1 MEELKELMI
10 FCNPN
15 KSRYLDLSRFE
26 DRKYLYSYYSDRLSG
41 NTSLPP
47 IERVLREKIPK
58 GVLVDVGAGPHSY
71 SNVFSLA
78 IDFGAKAY
86 IGFDLGFKK
95 LRVVDDF
102 DPKGFL
108 VPEDMLVGISKVNV
122 NSANFS
128 FNGIDWLTRD
138 YGEAIVDELERAT
151 IDEGII
157 FGVGSEGVQLLI
169 NHRKSFR
176 KLNLEGYYHD
186 WFIYQKN

>member
-1 MEELKELMI
+1 MSNRKIYKRNLDETFMEELKELMI

-58 GVLVDVGAGPHSY
+58 GV
-71 SNVFSLA
+71 
-78 IDFGAKAY
+78 
-86 IGFDLGFKK
+86 
-95 LRVVDDF
+95 VDDV